1 MVSRLWVLY
10 EPLLI
15 LVPSDLKRSSMAT
28 VFPAFLTY
36 CSTEEALNQDPWT
49 EPDTSVACM
58 PMGPDQARAAKA
70 LQQSCH
76 SEAVGGREVRGYA
89 KWISPGSL
97 TAVTPLLI
105 RECGTHTGSRVWE
118 GALVQLQWAFQNLD
132 IFAGR
137 SVLELGA
144 GCGLLGL
151 AIAKSAG
158 PREIV
163 MSEFQGHFV
172 DDSAPSLLDL
182 LLENMHANLGSI
194 DGGALSVW
202 DLDWTKPQEAT
213 CRWPFQEE
221 LQEGQCKKRQ
231 RADGTK
237 TTTSAKKF
245 DVIIG
250 SELIYSIEGAA
261 QLLGVLS
268 SFLEED
274 GACYLL
280 NNIRRS
286 GVSELISGCA
296 DVQLVCEQISF
307 DKPSADSI
315 MYTLGDNELSNLF
328 ILLKITRSKHGAL
341 PFRIPPFVESG
352 FAVTSEYNA
361 WVTSFSLVELNARL
375 RREADSGMVAAARA
389 VAAEKKEQ
397 PPLPP
402 LP

>member
-1 MVSRLWVLY
+1 
-10 EPLLI
+10 
-15 LVPSDLKRSSMAT
+15 
-28 VFPAFLTY
+28 
-36 CSTEEALNQDPWT
+36 
-49 EPDTSVACM
+49 
-58 PMGPDQARAAKA
+58 
-70 LQQSCH
+70 
-76 SEAVGGREVRGYA
+76 
-89 KWISPGSL
+89 
-97 TAVTPLLI
+97 
-105 RECGTHTGSRVWE
+105 
-118 GALVQLQWAFQNLD
+118 
-132 IFAGR
+132 
-137 SVLELGA
+137 
-144 GCGLLGL
+144 
-151 AIAKSAG
+151 
-158 PREIV
+158 

-202 DLDWTKPQEAT
+202 DLDWTKHQEAT

-221 LQEGQCKKRQ
+221 LQEGQCKKKQ

-237 TTTSAKKF
+237 TTSAKKF

-261 QLLGVLS
+261 LLLGVLS

-361 WVTSFSLVELNARL
+361 WVTSLVELNARL
-375 RREADSGMVAAARA
+375 RREADWGIVAAARA
-389 VAAEKKEQ
+389 VAAEKK
-397 PPLPP
+397 
-402 LP
+402 